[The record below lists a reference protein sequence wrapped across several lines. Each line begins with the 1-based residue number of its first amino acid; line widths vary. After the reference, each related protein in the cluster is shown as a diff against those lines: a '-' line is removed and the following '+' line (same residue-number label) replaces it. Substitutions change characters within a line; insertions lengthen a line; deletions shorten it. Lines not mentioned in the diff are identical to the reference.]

1 MWKERYSQVSS
12 VCMCTEKPEKPWK
25 LSVNSIRICPINFR
39 IIKRWWLSYHCCHL
53 WLPNLSAWV
62 SIVCGSYFFSFLC
75 LLFFDIL
82 STYYSMLTSYMNVA
96 TSWNL
101 VEIAADAQASLLP
114 HGLGQSL
121 MKLGSFLTKYVTV
134 THACHCNN
142 ILVVLNTHD
151 KFQE

>member
-1 MWKERYSQVSS
+1 
-12 VCMCTEKPEKPWK
+12 
-25 LSVNSIRICPINFR
+25 
-39 IIKRWWLSYHCCHL
+39 
-53 WLPNLSAWV
+53 
-62 SIVCGSYFFSFLC
+62 
-75 LLFFDIL
+75 
-82 STYYSMLTSYMNVA
+82 MLTSYMNVA